1 LLYCPAKARYH
12 NKKIKKEIS
21 MVKVCYIITKLEL
34 GGAQKTALHIA
45 ENINKNIFES
55 FVIAG
60 KGGILDDEV
69 EKKIKF
75 YCIKHFVR
83 DISPLMDLKSLFKI
97 YSILKREKPDIVH
110 THSSK
115 AGIIGRIAA
124 KLAGVKIIVH
134 TIHGYGFNETQKLFI
149 KKFYIFLEKFC
160 TLFSD
165 KLIVVTKEDIKKGL
179 HYKIAKENKFVLIRA
194 GVDTE
199 FYKSF
204 IQNPNFKETLG
215 IGDNI
220 RIISTIGAFKPQK
233 NLKDFIKAAS
243 LVVSRFKDT
252 MFLIIGDG
260 QQRKELEILIEKSN
274 LKNKI
279 LMLGWRTDIAE
290 ILKASDIFVLTS
302 LWEGLPCSII
312 EAMCCAKP
320 VVANAVD
327 GLKEIVVDG
336 KNGFLVEPNNYVKTA
351 ERITCLLSNK
361 IDLKNLGEK
370 AYNSISQEY
379 NINHNLKQYEELYL
393 KLKPL
398 F

>member
-1 LLYCPAKARYH
+1 M
-12 NKKIKKEIS
+12 I
-21 MVKVCYIITKLEL
+21 KVCYIITKLEL

-75 YCIKHFVR
+75 YRIKHFIR
-83 DISPLMDLKSLFKI
+83 DISPLRDLKSLFKI

-124 KLAGVKIIVH
+124 KLAGIKIIIH

-160 TLFSD
+160 ALFSD
-165 KLIVVTKEDIKKGL
+165 KLIIVTKEDIKKGL
-179 HYKIAKENKFVLIRA
+179 YYKIAKENKFVLIRA
-194 GVDTE
+194 GIDTE
-199 FYKSF
+199 FYKNF

-215 IGDNI
+215 IGSNI
-220 RIISTIGAFKPQK
+220 RIIVTIGAFKPQK
-233 NLKDFIKAAS
+233 NLKDFIKAAF
-243 LVVSRFKDT
+243 LVASRFKDV
-252 MFLIIGDG
+252 MFLIVGDG
-260 QQRKELEILIEKSN
+260 QQRKELDTLIEKSK

-279 LMLGWRTDIAE
+279 LMLGWRTDIVE

-327 GLKEIVVDG
+327 GVKEIVVDG
-336 KNGFLVEPNNYVKTA
+336 KNGFLVEPDNYVKTA
-351 ERITCLLSNK
+351 ERIVCLLSNK
-361 IDLKNLGEK
+361 IELKNLGEK

-379 NINHNLKQYEELYL
+379 NINYNLKQHEELYL
-393 KLKPL
+393 KLRSL

>member
-1 LLYCPAKARYH
+1 MIR
-12 NKKIKKEIS
+12 I
-21 MVKVCYIITKLEL
+21 CYIITKLEL

-60 KGGILDDEV
+60 KGGILYDEA
-69 EKKIKF
+69 EKKIKL
-75 YCIKHFVR
+75 YCIKDFVR
-83 DISPLMDLKSLFKI
+83 NISPLRDLKSLFKI
-97 YSILKREKPDIVH
+97 YSILKTEKPDIVH

-124 KLAGVKIIVH
+124 RLAGVKIIIH

-149 KKFYIFLEKFC
+149 KMFYIFLEKIC
-160 TLFSD
+160 ALFSD
-165 KLIVVTKEDIKKGL
+165 KLIVVTKEDIKKGVY
-179 HYKIAKENKFVLIRA
+179 YKIAKENKFVLIRA
-194 GVDTE
+194 GIDTA

-204 IQNPNFKETLG
+204 IQSPNFRQTLG
-215 IGDNI
+215 IGTNI
-220 RIISTIGAFKPQK
+220 KIIITIGPFKPQK

-243 LVVSRFKDT
+243 SVVSRFKDI
-252 MFLIIGDG
+252 MFLIVGDG
-260 QQRKELEILIEKSN
+260 PQRKELEILIEKSN

-320 VVANAVD
+320 VVANSVD
-327 GLKEIVVDG
+327 GVKEIVVDG
-336 KNGFLVEPNNYVKTA
+336 KTGFLVEPNNYIKTA
-351 ERITCLLSNK
+351 EKITYLLNDQIALK
-361 IDLKNLGEK
+361 ILGEK
-370 AYNSISQEY
+370 AYNSIGQEY
-379 NINHNLKQYEELYL
+379 DINYNLKQHEELYL
-393 KLKPL
+393 KLKLL